1 MGMDERKLK
10 ILQAIINDFIRHAEP
25 VGSRSIAKNYNL
37 GIGAATVRNEMSD
50 LEEQGYL
57 KQPHTSAGRVPSD
70 KAYRLYVDSIMD
82 KYVLDQ
88 KQKGQIKE
96 KLTSNLNELDRT
108 IEKASNILSEIT
120 NLTAFAVTPKVDE
133 NILKYIK
140 LILVDEHTVMM
151 MIVTEDGKI
160 NNTVLKTKE
169 LLVEKNLEMLSKV
182 MTFNYRG
189 KTLSSII
196 KSDMIKDFEED
207 VEVMHKVTNSMM
219 PNILETFE
227 KMLDSNLYMNGL
239 ANIFS
244 LPEFNDID
252 KAKDFI
258 QVMDH
263 KEHISN
269 AIATRA
275 EGVDITIGHENAD
288 IAFQDCSLVT
298 ATYSVK
304 GKPVGQI
311 GVIGPTRMKY
321 NQISAVLECMATA
334 IGDVFSEDEE
344 E

>member
-1 MGMDERKLK
+1 
-10 ILQAIINDFIRHAEP
+10 
-25 VGSRSIAKNYNL
+25 
-37 GIGAATVRNEMSD
+37 
-50 LEEQGYL
+50 
-57 KQPHTSAGRVPSD
+57 
-70 KAYRLYVDSIMD
+70 MD
-82 KYVLDQ
+82 KYVLNKRQ
-88 KQKGQIKE
+88 KEQIKE
-96 KLTSNLNELDRT
+96 NLASNMAELDRT
-108 IEKASNILSEIT
+108 IEKASNILSELT
-120 NLTAFAVTPKVDE
+120 NLTAFAATPKVDE
-133 NILKYIK
+133 NILKYVK

-160 NNTVLKTKE
+160 NNTVLRTKE
-169 LLVEKNLEMLSKV
+169 LVSEKNLEMLSKV

-207 VEVMHKVTNSMM
+207 VEVMQKVTNSMM
-219 PNILETFE
+219 PNILDTFE

-258 QVMDH
+258 QLMDH
-263 KEHISN
+263 KEHIAN
-269 AIATRA
+269 AIASRA
-275 EGVDITIGHENAD
+275 DGVDITIGHENAD
-288 IAFQDCSLVT
+288 IALQDCSIVT

-304 GKPVGQI
+304 GKPVGKI

-321 NQISAVLECMATA
+321 NQISAVMECMATA
-334 IGDVFSEDEE
+334 ISDVYDDEDEE